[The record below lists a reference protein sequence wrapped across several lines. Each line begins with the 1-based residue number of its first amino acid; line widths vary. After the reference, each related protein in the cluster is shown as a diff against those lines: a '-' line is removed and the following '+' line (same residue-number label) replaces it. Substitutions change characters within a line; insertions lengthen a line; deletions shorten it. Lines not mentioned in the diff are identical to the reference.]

1 MILSTLVVSRVYSR
15 LERRVAMFISTN
27 IGRDHELEGVV
38 GNSPGPRKELA
49 DWHEVG
55 KSAAGAITVGSFTS
69 EMRPGNSG
77 EVFWVNGIPTAA
89 LNSLGLP
96 NKPPEQYS
104 DEIEEL
110 RQYGKPIIVSL
121 AGFKPEEYVKLAKMF
136 ADRGFIIE
144 LNLTCP
150 NVEGKGIFAFDLQA
164 SRKTIIQVRQTIGND
179 TLVVKLNPHP
189 DAGYIERMCV
199 ICDEEKVDTIA
210 LGNTVPNC
218 LILDPNTLKSVITPN
233 KGLGG
238 LSGTGIKPIMMG
250 QVFQY
255 RHRLPTIGIIAEG
268 GIWSGRDILDYFV
281 AGANFCRTA
290 TLYAQRGAKVFT
302 DLTAEF
308 LAEMESH
315 KFEGIADIP
324 VLSAA

>member
-1 MILSTLVVSRVYSR
+1 
-15 LERRVAMFISTN
+15 MFISTN
-27 IGRDHELEGVV
+27 ISRGHELEGVI

-49 DWHEVG
+49 SWHEVG
-55 KSAAGAITVGSFTS
+55 KSSAGAITVGSFTP

-77 EVFWVNGIPTAA
+77 EVFWVDGIPTSA

-96 NKPPEQYS
+96 SKPPEQYS

-121 AGFKPEEYVKLAKMF
+121 AGFKPEDYVKLAKMF

-164 SRKTIIQVRQTIGND
+164 ARIAMIRVRQTIGND
-179 TLVVKLNPHP
+179 TLIVKLNPHP
-189 DAGYIERMCV
+189 DVGYIERMCR
-199 ICDEEKVDTIA
+199 ILEEEGVDTVA

-218 LILDPNTLKSVITPN
+218 LVLDQNTLRPVTSPN
-233 KGLGG
+233 NGLAG

-255 RHRLPTIGIIAEG
+255 RQRLPHIGIIAEG
-268 GIWSGRDILDYFV
+268 GIWYGRDILDYFV

-290 TLYAQRGAKVFT
+290 TLYAQRGAKVFY
-302 DLTAEF
+302 DLNSEF
-308 LAEMESH
+308 LAVMASNGF
-315 KFEGIADIP
+315 KGIADIP
-324 VLSAA
+324 VLGVN